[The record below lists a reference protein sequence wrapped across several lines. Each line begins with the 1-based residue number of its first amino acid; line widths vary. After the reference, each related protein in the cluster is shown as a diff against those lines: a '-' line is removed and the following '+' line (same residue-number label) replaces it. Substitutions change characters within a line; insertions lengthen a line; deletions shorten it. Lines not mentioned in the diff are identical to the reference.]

1 MPPQSPHLRHT
12 RSLCHIQPAGVPSVV
27 GRLAR
32 LSRAARGHHALGEQY
47 LRLRVLSAL
56 LQHGHTCGLT
66 ADIGEKKT
74 MLQKYGWYLSAA
86 ICYTADRAAIGGSLR
101 GGHSRS
107 VRLIWRRS
115 SKLQGGRSRNLRLIW
130 RRTDRLCS
138 EGLGGCG
145 SSIFKSVRSQC
156 NIRQTSLSARVT
168 SDPNHTY
175 SPYFTYHLLRRRRQ
189 RAFM

>member
-12 RSLCHIQPAGVPSVV
+12 RSLPHSTSGRAIRCRKARAFVPRHPRPSRT
-27 GRLAR
+27 GRAVPQAPR
-32 LSRAARGHHALGEQY
+32 P
-47 LRLRVLSAL
+47 LRVLSAL

-107 VRLIWRRS
+107 VPLIWRRS

-138 EGLGGCG
+138 EGLGWCG

-156 NIRQTSLSARVT
+156 NTRQTSLSARVPRARPT
-168 SDPNHTY
+168 SSLAGMD
-175 SPYFTYHLLRRRRQ
+175 R
-189 RAFM
+189 